1 MMAPRLAAGMLVSA
15 LIRRVEAEGG
25 TLMVL
30 AKGDA
35 TAGALLIQ
43 LAERGV
49 PGALLERRLD
59 RNGDYR
65 WSTTGPDEPEQRGDY
80 IARRRRS
87 DPDLWVIELDS
98 PEGMRLVEEVAG

>member
-1 MMAPRLAAGMLVSA
+1 MSDRLAAGLLVSA
-15 LIRRVEAEGG
+15 LIRRIEAAGG
-25 TLMVL
+25 NAMVL

-49 PGALLERRLD
+49 AGALLERTLD
-59 RNGDYR
+59 AKGAYG
-65 WSTTGPDEPEQRGDY
+65 WTPTGPDDGEARADY

-87 DPDLWVIELDS
+87 DPDLWVVELDS
-98 PEGMRLVEEVAG
+98 ADAATIVEEVAS

>member
-1 MMAPRLAAGMLVSA
+1 MVSRLAAGLLVSA
-15 LIRRVEAEGG
+15 LIRRVEAAGG
-25 TLMVL
+25 NAMVL

-49 PGALLERRLD
+49 PGPLLERTLD
-59 RNGDYR
+59 SRGSYA
-65 WSTTGPDEPEQRGDY
+65 WTVAGPDDAGARADY

-87 DPDLWVIELDS
+87 DPDLWVIELDAADAATI
-98 PEGMRLVEEVAG
+98 VEEVAA